1 MDSPYLFKFRM
12 RCNSARCA
20 QSASWFKTLPSSSS
34 FLKLTLNEVPLKFQ
48 MRNCSHV
55 KFKDFGHNTIFM
67 FILDIWLNST
77 SITTPWKTKT
87 SFHPQHP
94 TDTIMLC
101 NAIQS
106 CSMICRCTNVLIGC
120 AFRHESGTPASKRQR
135 QTKLNPAALISMLKL
150 NSSVRLEEVLWLFWV
165 LSRCTDFWHFLI

>member
-34 FLKLTLNEVPLKFQ
+34 FLKLTLNKVPLKFQ
-48 MRNCSHV
+48 MKNCSHV
-55 KFKDFGHNTIFM
+55 KFKDFGHNTIFICLYWTFDWIPLLSQPHERLKHHFTQLTQLCCAVQYNPILWYADAWM
-67 FILDIWLNST
+67 FGSAVLSDMNLVLPLPNDKGKQNWILPL
-77 SITTPWKTKT
+77 
-87 SFHPQHP
+87 
-94 TDTIMLC
+94 
-101 NAIQS
+101 
-106 CSMICRCTNVLIGC
+106 
-120 AFRHESGTPASKRQR
+120 
-135 QTKLNPAALISMLKL
+135 LISMLEL